1 MGKVA
6 FLIILGR
13 TKPCFLLA
21 ITDLESNA
29 AFLDLLVDEDSSSL
43 QVIGRPFLDSES
55 LSMN

>member
-13 TKPCFLLA
+13 TKPYYLLA
-21 ITDLESNA
+21 ITDLECDA

-43 QVIGRPFLDSES
+43 QVIGRPFLVSEG